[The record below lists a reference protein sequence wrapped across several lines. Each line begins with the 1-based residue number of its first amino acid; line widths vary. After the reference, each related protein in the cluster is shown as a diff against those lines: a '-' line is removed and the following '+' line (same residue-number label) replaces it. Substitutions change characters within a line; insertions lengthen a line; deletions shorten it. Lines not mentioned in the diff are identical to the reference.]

1 MASNADRIKGL
12 LEEKISLYGE
22 LVALLK
28 AEKTSIVAM
37 DLPDLWKSARNK
49 EAVAA
54 RIEAIRRE
62 VLALVEVL
70 SPLSAGS
77 GGGEFRLSGVLSRL
91 PKEDA
96 KALMP
101 FRSAARRLR
110 SEVRALAGENRK
122 YVQEYQ
128 GVLDGMI
135 TTMTAAGKGAGGRGK
150 AYGRSGAVRAIGGYP
165 AGGGGNSSMFNARA

>member
-28 AEKTSIVAM
+28 AEKTSIVTI
-37 DLPDLWKSARNK
+37 DLDALWKSSRDK
-49 EAVAA
+49 EAVAT

-62 VLALVEVL
+62 VLALVEA
-70 SPLSAGS
+70 SSRPSAQG

-135 TTMTAAGKGAGGRGK
+135 TTMTGAGKGAGGREK
-150 AYGRSGAVRAIGGYP
+150 TYGRSGTVRAIGGYP
-165 AGGGGNSSMFNARA
+165 AGGGGNSTMFNARA